1 MEKELNEFKIEVL
14 TQLAVINSK
23 LDSYNKTQ
31 EKDIEDIKETKE
43 IALEAENRS
52 KQNEEDIKDIKDTNK
67 WAFRTSVGA
76 IITSTIGLV
85 FLFIKLGIGIK

>member
-23 LDSYNKTQ
+23 LDGYGKTQ
-31 EKDIEDIKETKE
+31 EVAVQAD
-43 IALEAENRS
+43 NRS
-52 KQNEEDIKDIKDTNK
+52 KQNEQDIKDIKDTNK

-76 IITSTIGLV
+76 VITSAIGIV
-85 FLFIKLGIGIK
+85 FLLIKLGAGIH